1 MASTIPDFLTRY
13 LPRMEFIDTHYVYGG
28 CGGSRSLNPA
38 RATDFPTTLCF
49 HSQYKLLQSG
59 IRLYHILF
67 RLRQLVYTLYTFT
80 IATLTNI
87 KKSPL
92 PSYGCLP
99 NRWELLLIQ
108 LGVVLVFHRISQL
121 LLLSFPTRHS
131 RLLSTKK
138 KVCLVYQFQHASIS
152 HFLYILYIKIPKK
165 SKFQCVF
172 VAKHPIHKCP
182 LRGDFE
188 CWFAR
193 TIHSIS
199 YSRKFSLEEWKT
211 TNYRRCISSSNGCI
225 FTGTAE
231 FLVPSHT
238 PPCFMRISFRKIISP
253 STLHIYYILNF
264 PKIQILF
271 SLSHSIF
278 NHLRRRQAG
287 RLGVDTQERSSL
299 YGQIANFFPSQSL
312 ILLST
317 LKTISLGHFSSSK
330 SK

>member
-1 MASTIPDFLTRY
+1 MVGVERFELSIPKARDFKSLAYTNSATRPFLTFCIY
-13 LPRMEFIDTHYVYGG
+13 YTPKFSESQNSNVSLWQNTQSTNALFVGILNA
-28 CGGSRSLNPA
+28 GS
-38 RATDFPTTLCF
+38 
-49 HSQYKLLQSG
+49 
-59 IRLYHILF
+59 
-67 RLRQLVYTLYTFT
+67 
-80 IATLTNI
+80 
-87 KKSPL
+87 
-92 PSYGCLP
+92 
-99 NRWELLLIQ
+99 
-108 LGVVLVFHRISQL
+108 
-121 LLLSFPTRHS
+121 
-131 RLLSTKK
+131 
-138 KVCLVYQFQHASIS
+138 
-152 HFLYILYIKIPKK
+152 
-165 SKFQCVF
+165 
-172 VAKHPIHKCP
+172 
-182 LRGDFE
+182 
-188 CWFAR
+188 R

-264 PKIQILF
+264 LKIQILF